1 MPKEFSRARR
11 VEEQIK
17 RELSAMIREELDNTE
32 IGMVTFT
39 AVQVSSDM
47 SLAKVYFTL
56 LGASVNE
63 KQGENILNEASPH
76 LRHCLSKIMT
86 MRTVPRLN
94 FSYDISIERAN
105 QMEALLDQVAKETKK
120 LQD

>member
-17 RELSAMIREELDNTE
+17 RELSAMIREELNNTE